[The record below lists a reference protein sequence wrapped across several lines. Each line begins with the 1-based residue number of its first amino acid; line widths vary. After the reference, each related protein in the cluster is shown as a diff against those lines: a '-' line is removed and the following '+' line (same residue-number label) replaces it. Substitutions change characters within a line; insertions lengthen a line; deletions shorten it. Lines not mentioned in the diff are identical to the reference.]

1 MSADDTQKDEPDH
14 TDAGRGRDVGS
25 GYGEEQPG
33 GANPGERKHDRGG
46 GGEASAGTAGDDKD
60 SGPAAATGNPDAAG
74 G

>member
-25 GYGEEQPG
+25 GYAEEQPG
-33 GANPGERKHDRGG
+33 GANPGERKQDRGG
-46 GGEASAGTAGDDKD
+46 GGEAAPGTAGDKD